1 MRKAVLLMLL
11 LFLCSAAFGQNDLM
25 IKKTTDMNI
34 PGADLG
40 DLMSKSSSSA
50 VRRSRTTTIMVKG
63 SRLRSESVA
72 PKFSILQAG
81 SATRE
86 ISYIQQCDL
95 GRTVHLNRSK
105 KTYTITSATGFSENP
120 KTQAKIASAKKGGYM
135 DVSVN
140 VTDLNERKEMFGFV
154 AKHLRS
160 TMTMT
165 PGPNSCSKQPMSIV
179 DEGWYVDLPT
189 YACEIQ
195 TDDTISSMQETYS
208 GCVDEVRYKAGTN
221 THLGFPLQQTR
232 TFSMNGMSF
241 QMIENV
247 ISLDRATLDASAFE
261 IPADYRP
268 SDGSDA
274 NVAVATPQPV
284 TQPTTAPTPNP
295 AQYPADWQN
304 KSLPQMAQ
312 MSDVGSTPK
321 AAGTIRI
328 GVVTPTTDMDQ
339 GFEGFDAGQVVQA
352 AFVEKLKAD
361 RIEAVPITAGVLVL
375 DQAKFKQCDY
385 LMYVDIK
392 RKKGGGGFLTKMIL
406 TNVACMAGNAA
417 CADASAANGING
429 RIKNKDEI
437 TLEYHVNKPDGSSAI
452 NSNTLKQKAQKDGDD
467 VLSPMI
473 ADASKKILS
482 TLVTSNQ

>member
-1 MRKAVLLMLL
+1 MRQAVLLVLS

-25 IKKTTDMNI
+25 IKKTTDMKM
-34 PGADLG
+34 PGLDMG

-72 PKFSILQAG
+72 PKFSILHAG

-95 GRTVHLNRSK
+95 GRTVHLDRSK
-105 KTYTITSATGFSENP
+105 KTYTLTSATGVTENA
-120 KTQAKIASAKKGGYM
+120 KTQAKIANAKKGGYM
-135 DVSVN
+135 DVSIN

-189 YACEIQ
+189 FACEIQ
-195 TDDTISSMQETYS
+195 TDDTISSMQETDS
-208 GCVDEVRYKAGTN
+208 GCADEVRYKAGTN
-221 THLGFPLQQTR
+221 IHLGFPLQLTR
-232 TFSMNGMSF
+232 TFSMNGVSF

-274 NVAVATPQPV
+274 NAAVTDPQPAP
-284 TQPTTAPTPNP
+284 QTTSAPKPDP
-295 AQYPADWQN
+295 AQYPADWQT
-304 KSLPQMAQ
+304 KALPQMAQ
-312 MSDVGSTPK
+312 ISDASSTPK
-321 AAGTIRI
+321 VAGTIRI
-328 GVVTPTTDMDQ
+328 GIVTPTTDMGQ
-339 GFEGFDAGQVVQA
+339 GFEGFDAGQVVQS
-352 AFVEKLKAD
+352 AFLDKLKAD
-361 RIEAVPITAGVLVL
+361 RIEAVPITAGVLVAE
-375 DQAKFKQCDY
+375 QAKAKQCDY

-392 RKKGGGGFLTKMIL
+392 RKKGGGGGFLTKMII
-406 TNVACMAGNAA
+406 TNIGCMAGNAA
-417 CADASAANGING
+417 CAAASAGTGIPG
-429 RIKNKDEI
+429 RIKNRDEI
-437 TLEYHVNKPDGSSAI
+437 TLEYHVNKLDGSTAVPAV
-452 NSNTLKQKAQKDGDD
+452 TLKKKAEKDGDD

-473 ADASKKILS
+473 GEASGNVIS
-482 TLVTSNQ
+482 TVGKTN